1 MCKNKKVLFNLNC
14 FTFIIDFGLD
24 LVYLNVIVN
33 VINSFF
39 FCRGKGDNVE
49 NAGELET
56 FDEINIKMISVIC
69 NIGIYCLA
77 K

>member
-1 MCKNKKVLFNLNC
+1 MYIGYIVNILCKNKKVLFNLNC

-39 FCRGKGDNVE
+39 
-49 NAGELET
+49 L
-56 FDEINIKMISVIC
+56 
-69 NIGIYCLA
+69 
-77 K
+77 